1 MAHRSPTLEGFR
13 VIFRRPS
20 LTLAEIAWRWSFWG
34 AVAFL
39 TGVLLTEYLDSLP
52 VAPRDLLFLDSGQPT
67 LIGKALA
74 HIFQGSG
81 LRLAL
86 GVTIVVSGAGL
97 AWTVIGAV
105 GRSASLQAI
114 RDYVMEHLSSEREVR
129 SAGSVQSL
137 VGINLLR
144 LVLALMTSVGVIGT
158 FILPARVFANYHPKP
173 GWLFLWTLLLLG
185 LVSLA
190 WATLNWTLSLA
201 GVFVVRDGRDA
212 FGAMAAAARFSRERS
227 GGLWAINF
235 WFGLLHL
242 TMFAIGM
249 TIASSVVSMAQILPG
264 RLILATLLLVALLYF
279 VLADAIHVGRMAAW
293 FCLAETPLTP
303 EAVPPMPTPFLAEP
317 TVPAIALPNDLMT
330 TQSIE
335 FPPEDDILSDIESR
349 SPSRDNPDES

>member
-34 AVAFL
+34 AVVFL
-39 TGVLLTEYLDSLP
+39 TGVLLIEYLDSLP
-52 VAPRDLLFLDSGQPT
+52 VGPRDLLFLDSGQPS

-74 HIFQGSG
+74 HIFMGSG

-86 GVTIVVSGAGL
+86 GATIIISAAGL
-97 AWTVIGAV
+97 AWTIIGAV
-105 GRSASLQAI
+105 GRSVSLRAI
-114 RDYVMEHLSSEREVR
+114 RDYVVEQLSSGEELH
-129 SAGSVQSL
+129 STGSVRSL

-144 LVLALMTSVGVIGT
+144 LVLALMTFVAVIGSVV
-158 FILPARVFANYHPKP
+158 LPARVFAAYHPKS

-185 LVSLA
+185 MVSLI
-190 WATLNWTLSLA
+190 WATLNWSLSLA

-212 FGAMAAAARFSRERS
+212 LGAMAAAARFSRERS

-235 WFGLLHL
+235 WFGLMHI

-264 RLILATLLLVALLYF
+264 KVILTTLFLVALIYF

-293 FCLAETPLTP
+293 FCLAETPLM
-303 EAVPPMPTPFLAEP
+303 PPVVAEMATPFLPEPVAESP
-317 TVPAIALPNDLMT
+317 VLPMT
-330 TQSIE
+330 LTTTESIE

-349 SPSRDNPDES
+349 SGSHDTPNEQ